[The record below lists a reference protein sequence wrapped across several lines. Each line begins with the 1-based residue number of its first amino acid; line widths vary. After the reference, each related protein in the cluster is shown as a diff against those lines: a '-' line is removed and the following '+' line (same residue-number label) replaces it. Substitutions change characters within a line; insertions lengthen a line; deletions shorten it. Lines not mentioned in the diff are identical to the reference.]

1 MTIYAE
7 KKNSRPTG
15 AWIVEVTVAG
25 RRLRKRA
32 IDMTSAKLIEADL
45 SAKVEAGEGHVK
57 TDNRPRVEPRT
68 LSELLDRGAD
78 PIWGR
83 TTIHETA
90 TARVTKCASIIGSKK
105 LSDITTT
112 DIDTVIETLRSEGL
126 KSTTIN
132 QYLSAL
138 HRLTS
143 WGAERGWT
151 TGVTSWD
158 WQAKPEQTLRLI
170 NDDEETRIVRALE
183 SQGETGREVADFVR
197 VLIATGLRRSELL
210 SRSANDLYDA
220 DGATWLRVTN
230 TKTRRERAVP
240 LSEEVAAVLRRR
252 LPFRLHAHTV
262 RQRWDAAR
270 ASLGLDGDSRVVVH
284 ALRHTFGTRLIRS
297 GVDAFTTGQLMGH
310 SSLQTT
316 QRYVHVADE
325 LKLRA
330 IRKLSQSFSTVTPE
344 EGEHEAGQEG
354 QS

>member
-7 KKNSRPTG
+7 KKNGRPTG
-15 AWIVEVTVAG
+15 SWIVEVTVAG

-32 IDMTSAKLIEADL
+32 SDIASAKTIEADL
-45 SAKVEAGEGHVK
+45 TTKVEAGEGFAK
-57 TDNRPRVEPRT
+57 TDNRERVAPRT
-68 LSELLDRGAD
+68 LRELLDRGAD

-90 TARVTKCASIIGSKK
+90 SARVSKCAAIIGSKR
-105 LSDITTT
+105 LSEIVTT
-112 DIDTVIETLRSEGL
+112 DIDTVIETLRAEGL

-183 SQGETGREVADFVR
+183 SQGDIGREVADFVR

-210 SRSANDLYDA
+210 GRTPADLYVA

-230 TKTRRERAVP
+230 TKTRRARAVP
-240 LSEEVAAVLRRR
+240 LSDDVASVLRGR
-252 LPFRLHAHTV
+252 LPFKLHAHTV
-262 RQRWDAAR
+262 RARWDAAR
-270 ASLGLDGDSRVVVH
+270 TSLGLDGDGRVVVH

-330 IRKLSQSFSTVTPE
+330 IRKLSQSFSTVTADAGAQDE
-344 EGEHEAGQEG
+344 GQEG